1 MTSCVR
7 EQVRPSVLTESLR
20 PLSVEEINPVTS
32 TQQATHTQTHKPAQY
47 KQVNTNMALLTL
59 LQWRTQYN
67 GLMTE
72 HST

>member
-1 MTSCVR
+1 M
-7 EQVRPSVLTESLR
+7 LTQSLR

-32 TQQATHTQTHKPAQY
+32 RLQAIHTQTHKPAQY

-67 GLMTE
+67 GLMASMSHQVNSLFIET
-72 HST
+72 